1 MNIHFDKATKANIG
15 TIFSWL
21 AQDFIMEFWDN
32 TQAHKDDII
41 NFIEGR
47 KTPSTYAD
55 GKYVYWIASFNN
67 EPFAMLMTIQET
79 QEDNIGEEKL
89 SRLSHTGTSYG
100 IDYMIGNP
108 KFFGIG
114 YGAKTLSEFIDF
126 FRTSFDPKADTFL
139 IDPDTSNPKAKHVY
153 MQAGFEHVCDFMM
166 KGDVSGAGK
175 IHHLLVRKFD
185 PETTIRSATISD
197 IESMVSLSKTKRLE
211 YEKAQPQFW
220 RYAGENGDNA
230 QKEWFKELLEDKNHL
245 MFIAQGDTQEILGFI
260 IGKLMRA
267 PEVYNPRGLTLM
279 IDDFCVESEEL
290 WESVGTQLVKAIKKE
305 GKAKGA
311 AQILV
316 VCGAHDAPKRK
327 FLQDQKLSIAS
338 EWFVGGIT

>member
-1 MNIHFDKATKANIG
+1 MID
-15 TIFSWL
+15 
-21 AQDFIMEFWDN
+21 Q
-32 TQAHKDDII
+32 II
-41 NFIEGR
+41 TTR
-47 KTPSTYAD
+47 P
-55 GKYVYWIASFNN
+55 AS
-67 EPFAMLMTIQET
+67 P
-79 QEDNIGEEKL
+79 
-89 SRLSHTGTSYG
+89 
-100 IDYMIGNP
+100 
-108 KFFGIG
+108 
-114 YGAKTLSEFIDF
+114 
-126 FRTSFDPKADTFL
+126 
-139 IDPDTSNPKAKHVY
+139 
-153 MQAGFEHVCDFMM
+153 
-166 KGDVSGAGK
+166 
-175 IHHLLVRKFD
+175 
-185 PETTIRSATISD
+185 SD
-197 IESMVSLSKTKRLE
+197 IEAMVSLSKTKRLE

-260 IGKLMRA
+260 IGKLIPA

-290 WESVGTQLVKAIKKE
+290 WESVGTQLVEAIKKD